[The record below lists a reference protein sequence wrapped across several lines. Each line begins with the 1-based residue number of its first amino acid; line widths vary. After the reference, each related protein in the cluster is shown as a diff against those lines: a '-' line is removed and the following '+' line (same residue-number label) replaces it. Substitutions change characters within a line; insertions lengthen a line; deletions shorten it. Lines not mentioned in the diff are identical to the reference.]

1 MFSFLKKLFGGGNQQ
16 EILDLLQQKAII
28 LDVRTGGEFKQGH
41 VQGSVNIPLD
51 QLRSQL
57 PRLKK
62 QNKPI
67 VACCATGRRSGIA
80 AELFRESGITSL
92 NAGSWQNVDRLVQK
106 MATSVSTS

>member
-28 LDVRTGGEFKQGH
+28 LDVRTSAEFKQGH

-57 PRLKK
+57 PKLKK

-80 AELFRESGITSL
+80 AELFRASGISSL
-92 NAGSWQNVDRLVQK
+92 NAGSWQNVNRLVQK
-106 MATSVSTS
+106 MATSG

>member
-1 MFSFLKKLFGGGNQQ
+1 MFSFLKKLFGGSNQQ

-28 LDVRTGGEFKQGH
+28 LDVRTVGEFKQGH

-51 QLRSQL
+51 QLRKQL
-57 PRLKK
+57 SRLKK

-80 AELFRESGITSL
+80 AGMLRESGVISL
-92 NAGSWQNVDRLVQK
+92 NAGSWQNVQRLQQK
-106 MATSVSTS
+106 MATSVRTL